1 MQFIYIKTF
10 VIVFIV
16 RFATSFSMY
25 SNFCIVQIAICA
37 IYGNFCMTHCATS
50 VMYTNFCNVCR
61 RIALI
66 QIRNFKNMYSKR
78 ASLSRLTLNQRA
90 LMFK

>member
-37 IYGNFCMTHCATS
+37 IYNNFCMAHRATS
-50 VMYTNFCNVCR
+50 AMYTNFCNAYR

-66 QIRNFKNMYSKR
+66 QIQNFKSMYSKR